1 MCANDFLKIYATQ
14 KARQQTVHTVNFN
27 VWLLMKTRQSPR
39 GAIAK
44 RPSQKIW
51 RFDVTGFLVLMCK
64 KPIAPLDKGW
74 WEYNTVSYRY
84 NASDL
89 S

>member
-39 GAIAK
+39 GEIEK
-44 RPSQKIW
+44 RVKSENRPFL
-51 RFDVTGFLVLMCK
+51 RNDVIYYLTTG
-64 KPIAPLDKGW
+64 
-74 WEYNTVSYRY
+74 
-84 NASDL
+84 
-89 S
+89 